1 MSNRSRF
8 FTTVGVIIFQT
19 FMYRSLSFALK
30 FTNNKSYSH
39 SRAAAAFTTTT
50 TTTTSFLLKSVGVS
64 ARNNN
69 NNNNNIYRSNNLS
82 PRSYNFADT
91 RKFST
96 MPSQYEFT
104 NGTQIDISSSSL
116 KYPIEMTEDERY
128 LFDLNGYLIVRNV
141 LTKEEVR
148 MANEAID
155 KRQDQMVQR
164 DENAL
169 RNAVKGTAFYG
180 SGPGRKDLGGVLEW
194 DGGDSKVLKSILAHP
209 RLVPLFHGILGKGYR
224 MDRKYLSLLLLLFFK
239 ISFCFFED
247 KEMNS
252 QT

>member
-1 MSNRSRF
+1 
-8 FTTVGVIIFQT
+8 
-19 FMYRSLSFALK
+19 
-30 FTNNKSYSH
+30 
-39 SRAAAAFTTTT
+39 
-50 TTTTSFLLKSVGVS
+50 
-64 ARNNN
+64 
-69 NNNNNIYRSNNLS
+69 
-82 PRSYNFADT
+82 
-91 RKFST
+91 

-247 KEMNS
+247 KKMNS

>member
-1 MSNRSRF
+1 
-8 FTTVGVIIFQT
+8 
-19 FMYRSLSFALK
+19 
-30 FTNNKSYSH
+30 
-39 SRAAAAFTTTT
+39 
-50 TTTTSFLLKSVGVS
+50 
-64 ARNNN
+64 
-69 NNNNNIYRSNNLS
+69 
-82 PRSYNFADT
+82 
-91 RKFST
+91 

-224 MDRKYLSLLLLLFFK
+224 MDRKYLIIIIIIVF
-239 ISFCFFED
+239 
-247 KEMNS
+247 
-252 QT
+252 

>member
-1 MSNRSRF
+1 
-8 FTTVGVIIFQT
+8 
-19 FMYRSLSFALK
+19 
-30 FTNNKSYSH
+30 
-39 SRAAAAFTTTT
+39 
-50 TTTTSFLLKSVGVS
+50 
-64 ARNNN
+64 
-69 NNNNNIYRSNNLS
+69 
-82 PRSYNFADT
+82 
-91 RKFST
+91 

-104 NGTQIDISSSSL
+104 NGTQIDISSFSL

-224 MDRKYLSLLLLLFFK
+224 MDRKYLIIIIIIFLNLFLLF
-239 ISFCFFED
+239 
-247 KEMNS
+247 
-252 QT
+252 